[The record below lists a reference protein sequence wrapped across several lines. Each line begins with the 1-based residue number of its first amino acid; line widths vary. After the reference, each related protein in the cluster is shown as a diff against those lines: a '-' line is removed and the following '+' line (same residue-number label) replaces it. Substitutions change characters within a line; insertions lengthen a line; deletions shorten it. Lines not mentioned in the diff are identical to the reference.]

1 MEHGEFKVFLQ
12 PKMDV
17 QKNQLAGAEAL
28 VRWIKMDGTM
38 VYPDEFMAVFEA
50 NGFVEKL
57 DFYMLDQVCKMQKRL
72 EAQGYELVPIS
83 VNQSQMLLKNPN
95 YVEKVMD
102 VIKANDVAREL
113 IELELTETAF
123 FGDTERL
130 VDIMNRLRDEKCRI
144 DIDDFGSGYSSLNM
158 IKDIP
163 FDILKI
169 DRMFFS
175 DSNSGTGKIIL
186 EKIVEM
192 AQAMGVDCICEG
204 VETPEQE
211 DLLRKIGCR
220 YAQGYLYSKPIPMEE
235 FIEKFM
241 RKK

>member
-1 MEHGEFKVFLQ
+1 
-12 PKMDV
+12 
-17 QKNQLAGAEAL
+17 
-28 VRWIKMDGTM
+28 
-38 VYPDEFMAVFEA
+38 
-50 NGFVEKL
+50 
-57 DFYMLDQVCKMQKRL
+57 
-72 EAQGYELVPIS
+72 
-83 VNQSQMLLKNPN
+83 
-95 YVEKVMD
+95 
-102 VIKANDVAREL
+102 
-113 IELELTETAF
+113 
-123 FGDTERL
+123 
-130 VDIMNRLRDEKCRI
+130 MNRLRSEKCRI

-204 VETPEQE
+204 VETKEQE
-211 DLLRKIGCR
+211 ELLRKIGCK
-220 YAQGYLYSKPIPMEE
+220 YAQGYLYSKPIPMDE

-241 RKK
+241 KKDPSAKASG